1 LEIRIVIP
9 TELWGKDM
17 TIVLQSETHL
27 EAVLEE
33 TIDDIEEPEFRKLDE
48 DIIFAYDAIFT
59 NDLVKHIKRTDS
71 EARCYATPNDVRD
84 ALDLLC
90 SSEYDRL
97 PSAPKIGRVMKN
109 KFVLKPGNR
118 RNHGVPYYWE
128 ENKKTVE
135 EWIEWIGN

>member
-1 LEIRIVIP
+1 MEIRIVIP
-9 TELWGKDM
+9 TELWEKDL
-17 TIVLQSETHL
+17 TIVLQSEAHL

-33 TIDDIEEPEFRKLDE
+33 TIDDIEDPEIRKLDE
-48 DIIFAYDAIFT
+48 DIIFAFDAIFT

-71 EARCYATPNDVRD
+71 EGRCYATPNDVRD
-84 ALDLLC
+84 ALDFLY
-90 SSEYDRL
+90 SSEYERL
-97 PSAPKIGRVMKN
+97 PTAQKIGRVMKN